1 MEARSRDDS
10 CASLMQLRIV
20 EASTVGFMY
29 VTASFNCRSTS
40 LPEISTVTRTAR
52 SLEAQVWRI
61 EASRSLK

>member
-1 MEARSRDDS
+1 
-10 CASLMQLRIV
+10 MQLRIV